1 MVVGRD
7 MSQALD
13 ISQSTTTEGGP
24 SHPHPNR
31 PDRTLT
37 LTLIMTLTLAM
48 TLTLTMTVCTKGV
61 LLTTSEYTVLLRRA
75 PGGAASGPSFVLR
88 DASGTAV
95 HDSDKS
101 DASRANLLHWP
112 SPLAAAV
119 YALVDRPRFFAPSW
133 GAAPAPAGAAHA
145 DTNGYDFTND
155 VAGDTYV
162 FLLGGSLSSWQVARR
177 AFVALAG
184 ATPLLPD
191 WAYGTWFTWWHQYT
205 EVEAKDDVARWAAGQ
220 LPVDV
225 WALDMNWRNTSA
237 GQDRY
242 YDHPATAL
250 FPDFG
255 AWFDFLKAK
264 GLRTYFNDRD

>member
-1 MVVGRD
+1 MAPSPLAPATQIPRLPFPHYPLPTHCRPRSLAYLSRAVSPTLVRIEPKGPQGYEDRTTFMVVARD
-7 MSQALD
+7 MSLALH
-13 ISQSTTTEGGP
+13 ISQSTTAE
-24 SHPHPNR
+24 
-31 PDRTLT
+31 
-37 LTLIMTLTLAM
+37 
-48 TLTLTMTVCTKGV
+48 GV
-61 LLTTSEYTVLLRRA
+61 LLTTSAYSVLLRHA
-75 PGGAASGPSFVLR
+75 PGGTATAPSFVLR

-95 HDSDKS
+95 HDSDQS

-112 SPLAAAV
+112 SPLAAAA

-162 FLLGGSLSSWQVARR
+162 FLLGGSLASWQAARR

-205 EVEAKDDVARWAAGQ
+205 QVGAR
-220 LPVDV
+220 V
-225 WALDMNWRNTSA
+225 R
-237 GQDRY
+237 
-242 YDHPATAL
+242 
-250 FPDFG
+250 
-255 AWFDFLKAK
+255 
-264 GLRTYFNDRD
+264 LRVRVRVS

>member
-1 MVVGRD
+1 M
-7 MSQALD
+7 
-13 ISQSTTTEGGP
+13 
-24 SHPHPNR
+24 
-31 PDRTLT
+31 LT
-37 LTLIMTLTLAM
+37 LTTA
-48 TLTLTMTVCTKGV
+48 VCTKGV
-61 LLTTSEYTVLLRRA
+61 LLTTSEYSVLLRRA
-75 PGGAASGPSFVLR
+75 PGAAATGPSFVLR

-112 SPLAAAV
+112 SPLAAAA

-225 WALDMNWRNTSA
+225 WALDMNWRKPEPEPE
-237 GQDRY
+237 Q
-242 YDHPATAL
+242 
-250 FPDFG
+250 
-255 AWFDFLKAK
+255 
-264 GLRTYFNDRD
+264 